1 MTRQLMS
8 DTEIL
13 DHIQAVLDKRVG
25 STALD
30 VDLGGMVI
38 TIRPGHQNN
47 IRQLF
52 TNQILN
58 HFGRLVAASLE

>member
-13 DHIQAVLDKRVG
+13 DHIQAVLNKRVG
-25 STALD
+25 GTAFD
-30 VDLGGMVI
+30 VDLGGIVI
-38 TIRPGHQNN
+38 TVRPGQQND

-52 TNQILN
+52 TDQILN
-58 HFGRLVAASLE
+58 HFGRLVASSLE